1 MVCLV
6 IQTCK
11 KIDLYLVKFEGLFS
25 ENNHAMKL
33 RNF

>member
-11 KIDLYLVKFEGLFS
+11 KIDLYLVKFGLFS